1 MQEAKRGNIMYNDI
15 LDFLISL
22 IPTKLETY
30 TGGVVAVIGI
40 ILQHLFGPW
49 SDSFETLLI
58 LMVIDYI
65 TGISAAY
72 INPNMKLDSSK
83 CGAGALKKVVILLI
97 IATTYRID
105 LIGQTMAKDVV
116 LLFFIGREALS
127 VLENAANCGLPIPQK
142 LKDTLA
148 QFTETKN
155 KK

>member
-1 MQEAKRGNIMYNDI
+1 VI
-15 LDFLISL
+15 LYEQIINFISSL
-22 IPTKLETY
+22 IPTRLEVY
-30 TGGVVAVIGI
+30 IGGGVAFVGVL
-40 ILQHLFGPW
+40 LQHLFGPW

-83 CGAGALKKVVILLI
+83 CGTGALKVVILLV

-127 VLENAANCGLPIPQK
+127 ILENSANCGLPIPEK
-142 LKDTLA
+142 LKATLA
-148 QFTETKN
+148 QFTEIKSKN
-155 KK
+155 H

>member
-1 MQEAKRGNIMYNDI
+1 MHEEFINFI
-15 LDFLISL
+15 ISL
-22 IPTKLETY
+22 IPTKLEVY
-30 TGGVVAVIGI
+30 IGGGVAFVGVL
-40 ILQHLFGPW
+40 LQHLFGPW

-83 CGAGALKKVVILLI
+83 CGTGALKKVVILLV

-127 VLENAANCGLPIPQK
+127 ILENSANCGLPIPQK

-148 QFTETKN
+148 QFTEFKKN
-155 KK
+155 RWLQNKPFL

>member
-1 MQEAKRGNIMYNDI
+1 MYEQIINFI
-15 LDFLISL
+15 SSL
-22 IPTKLETY
+22 IPTRLEVY
-30 TGGVVAVIGI
+30 IGGGVAFVGVL
-40 ILQHLFGPW
+40 LQHLFGPPW

-83 CGAGALKKVVILLI
+83 CGTGALKKVVILLV

-127 VLENAANCGLPIPQK
+127 ILENSANCGLPIPEK
-142 LKDTLA
+142 LKATLA
-148 QFTETKN
+148 QFTEI
-155 KK
+155 KKEKF

>member
-1 MQEAKRGNIMYNDI
+1 MYNDI
-15 LDFLISL
+15 LNFIISL

-116 LLFFIGREALS
+116 LLFFIGREGLS
-127 VLENAANCGLPIPQK
+127 ILENAANCGLPIPQK

-148 QFTETKN
+148 QFTEAKN